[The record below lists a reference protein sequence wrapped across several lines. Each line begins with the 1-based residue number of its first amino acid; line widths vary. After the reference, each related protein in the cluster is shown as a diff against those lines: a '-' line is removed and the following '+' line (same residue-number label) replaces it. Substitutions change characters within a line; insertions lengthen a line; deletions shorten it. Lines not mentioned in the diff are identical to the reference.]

1 MNSKLPLL
9 AVVPAVL
16 AVVSWT
22 LDAVLHH
29 PNVALSETVAGTAA
43 LICLAILW
51 LRPPAR
57 PAVWFLVAAFG
68 LSIAGDLALTFRTSD
83 TGFIVGIGFF
93 LLAHLGFLTYAMKRV
108 KFSWARAGI
117 VAVPFLVLYFAVF
130 LPSQGLRGS
139 PALAAAVLAYLLVSC
154 VSLAASI
161 DVKSH
166 SPARWIYTIGI
177 VSLVVSDALIAF
189 DDFLGVTSVGPWIM
203 PLYYLC
209 HVLVVVSVTL
219 EYSFGIS
226 TPTFTTRT
234 HNMGVPSV
242 NLDHALQLAGELDD
256 QAMLDRR
263 AD

>member
-22 LDAVLHH
+22 LDAAHH
-29 PNVALSETVAGTAA
+29 ASVVLSETVAGTAA
-43 LICLAILW
+43 LICLVILW
-51 LRPPAR
+51 RRPSAR
-57 PAVWFLVAAFG
+57 PAIWFLVAAFV
-68 LSIAGDLALTFRTSD
+68 LSIAGDLALTFRATD
-83 TGFIVGIGFF
+83 TEFIVGIGFF
-93 LLAHLGFLTYAMKRV
+93 LVAHIGFLTYATKRV
-108 KFSWARAGI
+108 RFSWVRAAI

-130 LPSQGLRGS
+130 LPSPGLRGS

-161 DVKSH
+161 DVKTH
-166 SPARWIYTIGI
+166 SPARWIYTAGI

-189 DDFLGVTSVGPWIM
+189 ADFLDVKSVGPWIM

-219 EYSFGIS
+219 EYATSAD
-226 TPTFTTRT
+226 THRPAATR
-234 HNMGVPSV
+234 PS
-242 NLDHALQLAGELDD
+242 
-256 QAMLDRR
+256 
-263 AD
+263 